1 MRDTKPLLKRSWVKG
16 SAVVAATALSLAIA
30 APASAAPLTGVKSAE
45 AKNNV
50 VTVTFTDGTKDIQGK
65 ITLLEDDVFRYN
77 VDPSGDFSAYAKPRD
92 PKHVAKIQAQP
103 DTSSKYS
110 KPKASVKDQGGA
122 FVISPAGGKTTIEL
136 DKATAKMTIKRDGKV
151 VMEEAAPLDL
161 EKGSTVQT
169 LVKHEGE
176 DFFGGGTQNGR
187 FIHTGNSIHIANES
201 NWVDGGVA
209 SPNPFYWSSEGYGV
223 LRNTFADGTYDFG
236 KSNGDATVA
245 THKENE
251 LDAYYFV
258 ADAAKGKSTAPI
270 AQDLLQGYYKVT
282 GNPVLLPEYAFY
294 VGHLNAWNRDMWSAD
309 AQNGY
314 SKKQI
319 KGSAPATD
327 ANAGEIQYEKG
338 GTGTAMAPNTHVES
352 LNGHGPSV
360 HTENIP
366 AGTDFPEEFSA
377 RHRLDNYLE
386 NDMPLGYFL
395 PNDGY
400 GAGYGQNGFGKT
412 GGVNEGGT
420 SSQER
425 LEAVAANVDNLKEFT
440 DYANERGVATG
451 LWTQSYLEPDSNPNT
466 QWQLLRDFKN
476 EVKKGGVTTLKT
488 DVAWVGPGYSMA
500 LDGTKTAYDIVTTEA
515 GFRPNII
522 TLDGWAGT
530 QRFGGI
536 WTGDQTGGNWEY
548 IRFHVPTF
556 IGQGL
561 AGNPNIGSDMDGI
574 FGGAPI
580 IATRDYQWK
589 SFAPLMLDM
598 DGWGSYVKAPQT
610 HGDPYTG
617 ISRMYLKLKSQLMPY
632 IYTTAA
638 SAANINTGNG
648 DEGMPI
654 VRAILLSDDS
664 DYAKSTKTQYEYT
677 LGEDFL
683 VAPIY
688 QNTADAENDGS
699 DVRNGIYLPG
709 NPEKDIWID
718 YFTGEQYRAGQVL
731 NNFDAP
737 LWKLPVFVKA
747 NAIVPMYEPNNS
759 PDKVDRTK
767 RNVEFFAVAG
777 NGEYNLF
784 EDAGTFIENKID
796 ESDKEYGKQG
806 NISYGDHV
814 STKFTSN
821 VDGEKATF
829 VAEQSKGS
837 YEGYEK
843 DRTTTFIVN
852 VSGEPKSVKAK
863 NGNADLKQVKVDSQ
877 EAFDKAEPKDGEFIY
892 FYNEQP
898 NLNYGASS
906 AAPEQVK
913 KEGFSQQEIITTP
926 KLYVKFAK
934 TDVQAN
940 KQTLEVTGF
949 KNEGH
954 IGSNQVIDSLQ
965 APTLKAPKDGLTPTS
980 VKLTWNKIN
989 GATGYDIM
997 IDGMV
1002 NSIPSGETVEFN
1014 VTDLPYNS
1022 DHTFQIRTRTDK
1034 GVSKWSDKI
1043 SVKTLEDPWRNVPT
1057 PETITYEHGIYGN
1070 HKADLA
1076 FDHTFQQ
1083 SDGGFHSAGNAL
1095 NKPMTIDYGK
1105 VYQLDNLDYYPRTD
1119 AGNGTVTKMRIET
1132 SLDGLHWTKKEV
1144 DWAGNAEKK
1153 TVQLDTR
1160 ARFVRLTPLASAG
1173 NFFSASEIAIYKE
1186 DGTTGHLP
1194 GSIKGTPEVL
1204 DDDYSHL
1211 TGNCKGRENR
1221 GSGVSDWDS
1230 HVAASGADFNMN
1242 NAYDVY
1248 DMSWT
1253 MSALDGGTKK
1263 SGKIAGSAAVVPAK
1277 DEVKAG
1283 ETVKVALKVQ
1293 GAKNVNAMGAL
1304 VRFPVADFEFVNNSL
1319 KVVGE
1324 TGEMENLSGHYTFGD
1339 EKDSVNIALANK
1351 GDKALYSG
1359 SEDIVT
1365 FELKAKKD
1373 AKVAL
1378 EAQTWLIGPKQDVI
1392 ESDGIDLGPE
1402 VKELGQDAFKI
1413 TMTNEK
1419 LPTDDGTNVKKLI
1432 QSNNYDG
1439 LFDNNESDNGFEFK
1453 WDIAGNQ
1460 QDGKLPEYVMLPTTM
1475 RFELNEPRAL
1485 RDVQIVN
1492 RDTYN
1497 GTVTSMKA
1505 VITYTDGTKSEFK
1518 DGEFAKKQAVYTLTA
1533 EKGKKVQSVEITP
1546 LTSEG
1551 TVTGYQG
1558 NAAKNRML
1566 TLREINF
1573 NYVEGEQPEA
1583 PQTQELGQD
1592 AFNISI
1598 TNKGYPTDDGSN
1610 VKKFVQQNSYDG
1622 LFNNNDTDRAFE
1634 FKWYYKDQ
1642 PYDEKV
1648 GLPANIAFELKQP
1661 RTLSNI
1667 ELFNGAVTS
1676 NGSINS
1682 IEAVVTFEDGSKQ
1695 EFKGGDYAQNQEK
1708 YVFAISDA
1716 NKAKKVAKV
1725 EIKPLTSTGTAPT
1738 LKDPNNHMLTIGEIN
1753 FNYVDGEQ
1761 PEVPQVD
1768 KSKLQ
1773 ALYDSLKDKAND
1785 GYTEDSWNAFQAAL
1799 DEASKVLAND
1809 KATQEQVDA
1818 AHDALS
1824 KADAGL
1830 AKPEVPAVDKSKLQA
1845 LYDSLKDKANAGYTE
1860 ESWNAFHAA
1869 LDEASKVLANDKAT
1883 QEQVDAAHDALSK
1896 ADAGLAKPEVPA
1908 VDKSKLQAKYD
1919 EVKGLNADSYT
1930 ADSWKPFADALA
1942 EAEKV
1947 LANDKA
1953 TQDEVNAALNGL
1965 AKAADGLVANE
1976 APQVDKSELQALYDS
1991 LKDKANEGYTEES
2004 WNAFQSALNAAKE
2017 TIDNPAATQQQI
2029 DEALAGLNAANEGLA
2044 KSEVPGGG
2052 SSNNGTGNND
2062 GSGNGNTQQ
2071 KPNGFKP
2078 GDSLVQTG
2086 DPALVAVGAT
2096 GLIGSI
2102 AAAVGAAL
2110 KRRRK

>member
-16 SAVVAATALSLAIA
+16 SAVVAATALSIAIA
-30 APASAAPLTGVKSAE
+30 APAFAAPLTGVKSAE
-45 AKNNV
+45 ANDNV
-50 VTVTFTDGTKDIQGK
+50 VTVTFTDGNKEIKGK

-77 VDPSGDFSAYAKPRD
+77 VDPSGEFSAYAKPKNEAHKAR
-92 PKHVAKIQAQP
+92 IQAQP
-103 DTSSKYS
+103 DSSDEYS
-110 KPKASVKDQGGA
+110 KPKATVSEQGGA

-136 DKATAKMTIKRDGKV
+136 DKKTAKMTIKRDGKV

-169 LVKHEGE
+169 LVKHDGE

-236 KSNGDATVA
+236 KSNGNATVA
-245 THKENE
+245 SHNENE

-294 VGHLNAWNRDMWSAD
+294 VGHLNAWNRDMWSAE

-314 SKKQI
+314 VKKQI
-319 KGSAPATD
+319 KGSAPASD
-327 ANAGEIQYEKG
+327 QNAGEIQYEKG

-360 HTENIP
+360 QTENIP

-377 RHRLDNYLE
+377 RHRLDSYLE

-412 GGVNEGGT
+412 GGVNEDGT
-420 SSQER
+420 STQER
-425 LEAVAANVDNLKEFT
+425 LDAVAANVDNLKEFT
-440 DYANERGVATG
+440 DYANKKGVATG

-759 PDKVDRTK
+759 PDKVDRTN

-829 VAEQSKGS
+829 VAEHSKGS
-837 YEGYEK
+837 YEGYKK

-954 IGSNQVIDSLQ
+954 IGSSQVIDSLQ
-965 APTLKAPKDGLTPTS
+965 APTLKAPEDGLTPTS

-1034 GVSKWSDKI
+1034 GVSKWSDEI

-1057 PETITYEHGIYGN
+1057 PETITYEHGIYGD
-1070 HKADLA
+1070 HKAELA

-1105 VYQLDNLDYYPRTD
+1105 VYQLDNLDYHPRTD

-1153 TVQLDTR
+1153 TLQLDTR
-1160 ARFVRLTPLASAG
+1160 ARFVRLTPLASVG

-1221 GSGVSDWDS
+1221 GSGVSDWNS

-1378 EAQTWLIGPKQDVI
+1378 EAQTWLVGPKQDVI

-1402 VKELGQDAFKI
+1402 VKELGQDDFNIKI
-1413 TMTNEK
+1413 TNK
-1419 LPTDDGTNVKKLI
+1419 ALPTDDGTNVTKMI
-1432 QSNNYDG
+1432 QGGKFDP
-1439 LFDNNESDNGFEFK
+1439 LFDNVEFHDGHSGPGVFELKWEGNDDIVSIDGMNISFELKQPRPLKDVQLVNRVDKNGQVGGNGHLSKVAAVMTFEDGTQEFK
-1453 WDIAGNQ
+1453 GGVYDEKH
-1460 QDGKLPEYVMLPTTM
+1460 D
-1475 RFELNEPRAL
+1475 
-1485 RDVQIVN
+1485 
-1492 RDTYN
+1492 
-1497 GTVTSMKA
+1497 
-1505 VITYTDGTKSEFK
+1505 
-1518 DGEFAKKQAVYTLTA
+1518 VYTFA
-1533 EKGKKVQSVEITP
+1533 PSKE
-1546 LTSEG
+1546 
-1551 TVTGYQG
+1551 
-1558 NAAKNRML
+1558 NAAKNVTKVDIKPLETTNVHML
-1566 TLREINF
+1566 TISEINF

-1634 FKWYYKDQ
+1634 FKWYYNNQ

-1667 ELFNGAVTS
+1667 ELFNGAKIF

-1773 ALYDSLKDKAND
+1773 ALYDSLKDKAN
-1785 GYTEDSWNAFQAAL
+1785 
-1799 DEASKVLAND
+1799 
-1809 KATQEQVDA
+1809 
-1818 AHDALS
+1818 
-1824 KADAGL
+1824 
-1830 AKPEVPAVDKSKLQA
+1830 
-1845 LYDSLKDKANAGYTE
+1845 AGYTE

-1869 LDEASKVLANDKAT
+1869 LDEASKVLANDRAT

-1953 TQDEVNAALNGL
+1953 TQDEVNAALDGL
-1965 AKAADGLVANE
+1965 TKAADGLVANE
-1976 APQVDKSELQALYDS
+1976 APQVDKSKLQALYDS

-2071 KPNGFKP
+2071 KPNGSKP

>member
-16 SAVVAATALSLAIA
+16 SAVVAATALSIAIA
-30 APASAAPLTGVKSAE
+30 APAFAAPLTGVKSAE
-45 AKNNV
+45 ANDNV
-50 VTVTFTDGTKDIQGK
+50 VTVTFTDGNKEIKGK

-77 VDPSGDFSAYAKPRD
+77 VDPSGEFSAYAKPKNEAHKAR
-92 PKHVAKIQAQP
+92 IQAQP
-103 DTSSKYS
+103 DSSDKYS
-110 KPKASVKDQGGA
+110 KPKAKVTEQGGV
-122 FVISPAGGKTTIEL
+122 FVISPDGGKTTIEL
-136 DKATAKMTIKRDGKV
+136 DKKTAKMTVKREGKV

-169 LVKHEGE
+169 LVKHDGE

-236 KSNGDATVA
+236 KSSGNAAVA
-245 THKENE
+245 SHNENE
-251 LDAYYFV
+251 FDAYYFV

-270 AQDLLQGYYKVT
+270 AQDLLQGYYKVA

-294 VGHLNAWNRDMWSAD
+294 VGHLNAWNRDMWSAE

-314 SKKQI
+314 VKKQI

-352 LNGHGPSV
+352 LNGHGPTV
-360 HTENIP
+360 HAENIP
-366 AGTDFPEEFSA
+366 EGTDFPEEFSA
-377 RHRLDNYLE
+377 RHRLDSYVE

-412 GGVNEGGT
+412 GGVNPDGT

-425 LEAVAANVDNLKEFT
+425 LDAVAANVENLKEFT
-440 DYANERGVATG
+440 DYANKKGVATG
-451 LWTQSYLEPDSNPNT
+451 LWTQSYLEPDSNPQT

-561 AGNPNIGSDMDGI
+561 AGNPNVGSDMDGI

-648 DEGMPI
+648 DEGLPI

-664 DYAKSTKTQYEYT
+664 EYAQSTKTQYEYT

-709 NPEKDIWID
+709 DPEKDIWID

-747 NAIVPMYEPNNS
+747 DAIIPMYEPNNS

-777 NGEYNLF
+777 SNEYNLF
-784 EDAGTFIENKID
+784 EDTGTFIENKVD

-821 VDGEKATF
+821 VEGEKATF

-837 YEGYEK
+837 YEGYKK

-852 VSGEPKSVKAK
+852 VSGEPKAVKAK
-863 NGNADLKQVKVDSQ
+863 NGNTDLKQVKVDSQ

-913 KEGFSQQEIITTP
+913 NEGFSNEEIITTP

-949 KNEGH
+949 KNEGR

-965 APTLKAPKDGLTPTS
+965 APTLKAPEDGLTPTS
-980 VKLTWNKIN
+980 VKLTWNKID
-989 GATGYDIM
+989 GATGYDIK
-997 IDGMV
+997 IDGME
-1002 NSIPSGETVEFN
+1002 NAIPSGETVEFN

-1034 GVSKWSDKI
+1034 GVSKWSDEI
-1043 SVKTLEDPWRNVPT
+1043 SVKTLEDPWRNCPQPVNVDWKGG
-1057 PETITYEHGIYGN
+1057 EQWGAL
-1070 HKADLA
+1070 KLA
-1076 FDHTFQQ
+1076 FDHDDK
-1083 SDGGFHSAGNAL
+1083 SGSNFHSSNA
-1095 NKPMTIDYGK
+1095 NEAIGMPMTIDYGK
-1105 VYQLDNLDYYPRTD
+1105 TMKLDKFVYTPRQDNG
-1119 AGNGTVTKMRIET
+1119 GNGNVAQMKVET
-1132 SLDGLHWTKKEV
+1132 SLDGVHWQDHGVQNWDNTGAGKMSPKIV
-1144 DWAGNAEKK
+1144 DLSGTSARYLRL
-1153 TVQLDTR
+1153 TVQKST
-1160 ARFVRLTPLASAG
+1160 G
-1173 NFFSASEIAIYKE
+1173 GFFSATELALYKQ
-1186 DGTTGHLP
+1186 DGTEPQETGSLKAPATVGDEDYQHL
-1194 GSIKGTPEVL
+1194 
-1204 DDDYSHL
+1204 
-1211 TGNCKGRENR
+1211 GNCVGRENH
-1221 GSGVSDWDS
+1221 GTGVTDWES
-1230 HVAASGADFNMN
+1230 HVAQSAADFNMN
-1242 NAYDVY
+1242 GAYDVY
-1248 DMSWT
+1248 DMSFT
-1253 MSALDGGTKK
+1253 MSKLDGGTKK
-1263 SGKIAGSAAVVPAK
+1263 DGKVAGSIAVVPNKTA
-1277 DEVKAG
+1277 VKAG
-1283 ETVKVALKVQ
+1283 ETITVEVKVQ
-1293 GAKNVNAMGAL
+1293 NAKNVNAMGAL
-1304 VRFPVADFEFVNNSL
+1304 VHYPVSDFEFVGKAPSVAEST
-1319 KVVGE
+1319 KG
-1324 TGEMENLSGHYTFGD
+1324 MENRSGNYTYGD

-1359 SEDIVT
+1359 TETIAT
-1365 FELKAKKD
+1365 FQLKAKKD
-1373 AKVAL
+1373 CEVNL
-1378 EAQTWLIGPKQDVI
+1378 DAQAWLIGPKQDFVT
-1392 ESDGIDLGPE
+1392 SNGSDLGPE
-1402 VKELGQDAFKI
+1402 VKELGQDAFDI
-1413 TMTNEK
+1413 TMTNDV
-1419 LPTDDGTNVKKLI
+1419 LTTDDGNNVKKLV
-1432 QSNNYDG
+1432 QSEKYDG
-1439 LFDNNESDNGFEFK
+1439 LFNNDENSNDFEFK
-1453 WDIAGNQ
+1453 WDIAQNQ
-1460 QDGKLPEYVMLPTTM
+1460 VDGKLPDYVKLPTTIH
-1475 RFELNEPRAL
+1475 FQLKEPRAL
-1485 RDVQIVN
+1485 RDVEVLN
-1492 RDTYN
+1492 RKNSN
-1497 GTVTSMKA
+1497 GSLNSLEA
-1505 VITYTDGTKSEFK
+1505 VITYEDGSKSEFK
-1518 DGEFAKKQAVYTLTA
+1518 GGDFAKKQDVYTLSA
-1533 EKGKKVQSVEITP
+1533 EKGKKVKSVDITA
-1546 LTSEG
+1546 LTSDGTASGFEG
-1551 TVTGYQG
+1551 
-1558 NAAKNRML
+1558 AAAQNRML

-1583 PQTQELGQD
+1583 PQTQELAQD

-1622 LFNNNDTDRAFE
+1622 LFNNNDTDREFE
-1634 FKWYYKDQ
+1634 FKWYYQDQ

-1648 GLPANIAFELKQP
+1648 GLPANIAFELKEP
-1661 RTLSNI
+1661 RALSNV
-1667 ELFNGAVTS
+1667 ELFNGAKAS

-1682 IEAVVTFEDGSKQ
+1682 IEAVITFEDGSKQ
-1695 EFKGGDYAQNQEK
+1695 EFKGGDYDQNQEK
-1708 YVFAISDA
+1708 YVFAVSNE

-1761 PEVPQVD
+1761 PEVPQ
-1768 KSKLQ
+1768 
-1773 ALYDSLKDKAND
+1773 
-1785 GYTEDSWNAFQAAL
+1785 
-1799 DEASKVLAND
+1799 
-1809 KATQEQVDA
+1809 
-1818 AHDALS
+1818 
-1824 KADAGL
+1824 
-1830 AKPEVPAVDKSKLQA
+1830 VDKSKLQA

-1953 TQDEVNAALNGL
+1953 TQDEVNAALDGL
-1965 AKAADGLVANE
+1965 TKAADGLVANE
-1976 APQVDKSELQALYDS
+1976 APQVDKSKLQALYDS

-2071 KPNGFKP
+2071 KPNGSKP

>member
-1 MRDTKPLLKRSWVKG
+1 MRRWLINVAKNETILI
-16 SAVVAATALSLAIA
+16 VAAILALISCFIVPPDADYKSYIH
-30 APASAAPLTGVKSAE
+30 ASTISQLICLMIVVCGFQRIGVFRIIGSRLLEKVSTMRGLVITLVALTFFSAMFITNDVALVTFVPFAVAVLIMAGQEDKTILVVTLMTIGANVGSMLTPIGNAHNLYLKALTGMPTMEFLGIMAPYSGTAAVLLVIVIS
-45 AKNNV
+45 V
-50 VTVTFTDGTKDIQGK
+50 VFGGK
-65 ITLLEDDVFRYN
+65 PVGDLGDLETGVLAPERN
-77 VDPSGDFSAYAKPRD
+77 
-92 PKHVAKIQAQP
+92 KHQP
-103 DTSSKYS
+103 D
-110 KPKASVKDQGGA
+110 
-122 FVISPAGGKTTIEL
+122 
-136 DKATAKMTIKRDGKV
+136 
-151 VMEEAAPLDL
+151 
-161 EKGSTVQT
+161 
-169 LVKHEGE
+169 
-176 DFFGGGTQNGR
+176 
-187 FIHTGNSIHIANES
+187 
-201 NWVDGGVA
+201 
-209 SPNPFYWSSEGYGV
+209 
-223 LRNTFADGTYDFG
+223 
-236 KSNGDATVA
+236 
-245 THKENE
+245 
-251 LDAYYFV
+251 
-258 ADAAKGKSTAPI
+258 
-270 AQDLLQGYYKVT
+270 
-282 GNPVLLPEYAFY
+282 
-294 VGHLNAWNRDMWSAD
+294 
-309 AQNGY
+309 
-314 SKKQI
+314 
-319 KGSAPATD
+319 
-327 ANAGEIQYEKG
+327 EIRI
-338 GTGTAMAPNTHVES
+338 T
-352 LNGHGPSV
+352 
-360 HTENIP
+360 
-366 AGTDFPEEFSA
+366 
-377 RHRLDNYLE
+377 
-386 NDMPLGYFL
+386 
-395 PNDGY
+395 GY

-412 GGVNEGGT
+412 GGVNEDGT

-829 VAEQSKGS
+829 VAEHSKGS
-837 YEGYEK
+837 YEGYKK

-954 IGSNQVIDSLQ
+954 IGSSQVIDSLQ
-965 APTLKAPKDGLTPTS
+965 APTLKAPEDGLTPTS

-1034 GVSKWSDKI
+1034 GVSKWSDEI

-1070 HKADLA
+1070 HKVDLA

-1453 WDIAGNQ
+1453 WDIADNQ

-1551 TVTGYQG
+1551 TATGYQG

-1566 TLREINF
+1566 TLR
-1573 NYVEGEQPEA
+1573 
-1583 PQTQELGQD
+1583 
-1592 AFNISI
+1592 
-1598 TNKGYPTDDGSN
+1598 
-1610 VKKFVQQNSYDG
+1610 
-1622 LFNNNDTDRAFE
+1622 
-1634 FKWYYKDQ
+1634 
-1642 PYDEKV
+1642 
-1648 GLPANIAFELKQP
+1648 
-1661 RTLSNI
+1661 
-1667 ELFNGAVTS
+1667 
-1676 NGSINS
+1676 
-1682 IEAVVTFEDGSKQ
+1682 
-1695 EFKGGDYAQNQEK
+1695 
-1708 YVFAISDA
+1708 
-1716 NKAKKVAKV
+1716 
-1725 EIKPLTSTGTAPT
+1725 
-1738 LKDPNNHMLTIGEIN
+1738 EIN

-1809 KATQEQVDA
+1809 KTTQEQVDA

-1830 AKPEVPAVDKSKLQA
+1830 AKPEVPAVDKSQ
-1845 LYDSLKDKANAGYTE
+1845 
-1860 ESWNAFHAA
+1860 
-1869 LDEASKVLANDKAT
+1869 
-1883 QEQVDAAHDALSK
+1883 
-1896 ADAGLAKPEVPA
+1896 
-1908 VDKSKLQAKYD
+1908 LQAKYD

-1947 LANDKA
+1947 LENDKA
-1953 TQDEVNAALNGL
+1953 TQDEVNAALDGL
-1965 AKAADGLVANE
+1965 TKAADGLVANE
-1976 APQVDKSELQALYDS
+1976 APQADKSKLQALYDS

-2004 WNAFQSALNAAKE
+2004 WNAFQSALNAAKQ

-2029 DEALAGLNAANEGLA
+2029 DEALAGLNAANKGLA

-2071 KPNGFKP
+2071 KPNGSKP

>member
-77 VDPSGDFSAYAKPRD
+77 VDPSGDFSAYAKPKD

-314 SKKQI
+314 GKKQI

-412 GGVNEGGT
+412 GGVNEDGT

-829 VAEQSKGS
+829 VAEHSKGS
-837 YEGYEK
+837 YEGYKK

-954 IGSNQVIDSLQ
+954 IGSSQVIDSLQ
-965 APTLKAPKDGLTPTS
+965 APTLKAPEDGLTPTS

-1034 GVSKWSDKI
+1034 GVSKWSDEI

-1070 HKADLA
+1070 HKAELA

-1105 VYQLDNLDYYPRTD
+1105 VYQLDNLDYHPRTD

-1144 DWAGNAEKK
+1144 NWAGNAEKK

-1160 ARFVRLTPLASAG
+1160 ARFVRLTPLASVG
-1173 NFFSASEIAIYKE
+1173 NYFSASEIAIYKE

-1221 GSGVSDWDS
+1221 GSGVSDWNS

-1378 EAQTWLIGPKQDVI
+1378 EVQTWLVGPKQDVI

-1402 VKELGQDAFKI
+1402 VKELGQDDFNIKI
-1413 TMTNEK
+1413 TNK
-1419 LPTDDGTNVKKLI
+1419 ALPTDDGTNVTKMI
-1432 QSNNYDG
+1432 QGGKFDP
-1439 LFDNNESDNGFEFK
+1439 LFDNVEFHDGHSGPGVFELKWGGNDDIVSIDGMNISFELKQPRPLKDVQLVNRVDKNGQVGGNGHLSKVAAVMTFEDGTQEFK
-1453 WDIAGNQ
+1453 GGVYDEKH
-1460 QDGKLPEYVMLPTTM
+1460 D
-1475 RFELNEPRAL
+1475 
-1485 RDVQIVN
+1485 
-1492 RDTYN
+1492 
-1497 GTVTSMKA
+1497 
-1505 VITYTDGTKSEFK
+1505 
-1518 DGEFAKKQAVYTLTA
+1518 VYTFA
-1533 EKGKKVQSVEITP
+1533 PSKE
-1546 LTSEG
+1546 
-1551 TVTGYQG
+1551 
-1558 NAAKNRML
+1558 NAAKNVTKVDIKPLETTNVHML
-1566 TLREINF
+1566 TISEINF

-1667 ELFNGAVTS
+1667 ELFNGAKTS

-1761 PEVPQVD
+1761 PEVPQ
-1768 KSKLQ
+1768 
-1773 ALYDSLKDKAND
+1773 
-1785 GYTEDSWNAFQAAL
+1785 
-1799 DEASKVLAND
+1799 
-1809 KATQEQVDA
+1809 
-1818 AHDALS
+1818 
-1824 KADAGL
+1824 
-1830 AKPEVPAVDKSKLQA
+1830 VDKSKLQA

-1953 TQDEVNAALNGL
+1953 TQDEVNAALDGL
-1965 AKAADGLVANE
+1965 TKAADGLVANE
-1976 APQVDKSELQALYDS
+1976 APQVDKSKLQVLYDS

-2071 KPNGFKP
+2071 KPNGSKP

>member
-50 VTVTFTDGTKDIQGK
+50 VIVTFTDGTKDIQGK

-314 SKKQI
+314 VKKQI

-412 GGVNEGGT
+412 GGVNEDGT

-425 LEAVAANVDNLKEFT
+425 LGAVAANVDNLKEFT

-500 LDGTKTAYDIVTTEA
+500 LDGAKTAYDIVTTEA

-829 VAEQSKGS
+829 VAEHSKGS
-837 YEGYEK
+837 YEGYKK

-954 IGSNQVIDSLQ
+954 IGSSQVIDSLQ
-965 APTLKAPKDGLTPTS
+965 APTLKAPEDGLTPTS

-1034 GVSKWSDKI
+1034 GVSKWSDEI

-1070 HKADLA
+1070 HKAELA

-1105 VYQLDNLDYYPRTD
+1105 VYQLDNLDYHPRTD

-1144 DWAGNAEKK
+1144 NWAGNAEKK

-1160 ARFVRLTPLASAG
+1160 ARFVRLTPLASVG

-1221 GSGVSDWDS
+1221 GSGVSDWNS

-1263 SGKIAGSAAVVPAK
+1263 SGKIAGSAAVVSAK

-1378 EAQTWLIGPKQDVI
+1378 EAQTWLVGPKQDVI

-1453 WDIAGNQ
+1453 YDIAGNQ

-1475 RFELNEPRAL
+1475 HFELNEPRAL

-1634 FKWYYKDQ
+1634 FKWYYNDQ

-1667 ELFNGAVTS
+1667 ELFNGAKTS

-1761 PEVPQVD
+1761 PEVPQ
-1768 KSKLQ
+1768 
-1773 ALYDSLKDKAND
+1773 
-1785 GYTEDSWNAFQAAL
+1785 
-1799 DEASKVLAND
+1799 
-1809 KATQEQVDA
+1809 
-1818 AHDALS
+1818 
-1824 KADAGL
+1824 
-1830 AKPEVPAVDKSKLQA
+1830 VDKSKLQA

-1953 TQDEVNAALNGL
+1953 TQDEVNAALDGL
-1965 AKAADGLVANE
+1965 TKAADGLVANE
-1976 APQVDKSELQALYDS
+1976 APQADKSKLQALYDS

-2004 WNAFQSALNAAKE
+2004 WNAFQSALNAAKQ
-2017 TIDNPAATQQQI
+2017 TIDNSAATQQQI
-2029 DEALAGLNAANEGLA
+2029 DEALAGLNAANKGLA

-2071 KPNGFKP
+2071 KPNGSKP

-2110 KRRRK
+2110 KHRRK

>member
-1 MRDTKPLLKRSWVKG
+1 
-16 SAVVAATALSLAIA
+16 
-30 APASAAPLTGVKSAE
+30 
-45 AKNNV
+45 
-50 VTVTFTDGTKDIQGK
+50 
-65 ITLLEDDVFRYN
+65 
-77 VDPSGDFSAYAKPRD
+77 
-92 PKHVAKIQAQP
+92 
-103 DTSSKYS
+103 
-110 KPKASVKDQGGA
+110 
-122 FVISPAGGKTTIEL
+122 
-136 DKATAKMTIKRDGKV
+136 MTIKRDGKV

-314 SKKQI
+314 NKKQI

-412 GGVNEGGT
+412 GGVNEDGT

-598 DGWGSYVKAPQT
+598 DGWGFYVKAPQT

-829 VAEQSKGS
+829 VAEHSKGS
-837 YEGYEK
+837 YEGYKK

-954 IGSNQVIDSLQ
+954 IGSSQVIDSLQ
-965 APTLKAPKDGLTPTS
+965 APTLKAPEDGLTPTS

-1034 GVSKWSDKI
+1034 GVSKWSDEI

-1453 WDIAGNQ
+1453 YDIAGNQ

-1475 RFELNEPRAL
+1475 HFELNEPRAL

-1667 ELFNGAVTS
+1667 ELFNGAKTS

-1773 ALYDSLKDKAND
+1773 ALYDSLKDKAN
-1785 GYTEDSWNAFQAAL
+1785 
-1799 DEASKVLAND
+1799 
-1809 KATQEQVDA
+1809 
-1818 AHDALS
+1818 
-1824 KADAGL
+1824 
-1830 AKPEVPAVDKSKLQA
+1830 
-1845 LYDSLKDKANAGYTE
+1845 AGYTE

-1883 QEQVDAAHDALSK
+1883 QEQVDAAHDVLSK
-1896 ADAGLAKPEVPA
+1896 ADAGLAKPEVPQ
-1908 VDKSKLQAKYD
+1908 VDKSQLQAKYD

-1953 TQDEVNAALNGL
+1953 TQDEVNAALDGL
-1965 AKAADGLVANE
+1965 TKAADGFVANE
-1976 APQVDKSELQALYDS
+1976 APQADKSKLQALYDS

-2004 WNAFQSALNAAKE
+2004 WNAFQSALNAAKQ

-2029 DEALAGLNAANEGLA
+2029 DEALAGLNAANKGLA

-2071 KPNGFKP
+2071 KPNGSKP

>member
-314 SKKQI
+314 GKKQI

-412 GGVNEGGT
+412 GGVNEDGT

-688 QNTADAENDGS
+688 QNTADAEDDGS

-837 YEGYEK
+837 YEGYKK

-954 IGSNQVIDSLQ
+954 IGSSQVIDSLQ
-965 APTLKAPKDGLTPTS
+965 APTLKAPEDGLTPTS

-1034 GVSKWSDKI
+1034 GVSKWSDEI
-1043 SVKTLEDPWRNVPT
+1043 SVKTLEDPWRNCPQPVNVDWKGG
-1057 PETITYEHGIYGN
+1057 EQWGAL
-1070 HKADLA
+1070 KLA
-1076 FDHTFQQ
+1076 FDHDDK
-1083 SDGGFHSAGNAL
+1083 SGSNFHSSNGNEAIGM
-1095 NKPMTIDYGK
+1095 PMTIDYGK
-1105 VYQLDNLDYYPRTD
+1105 TMKLDKFVYTPRQDNG
-1119 AGNGTVTKMRIET
+1119 GNGNVAQMKVET
-1132 SLDGLHWTKKEV
+1132 SLDGVHWQDHGVQNWDNTGV
-1144 DWAGNAEKK
+1144 DKMKPK
-1153 TVQLDTR
+1153 TVNLSGTS
-1160 ARFVRLTPLASAG
+1160 ARYLRLTVQKSTG
-1173 NFFSASEIAIYKE
+1173 GFFSATELALYKQ
-1186 DGTTGHLP
+1186 DGTEPQETGSLKAPATVGDEDYQHL
-1194 GSIKGTPEVL
+1194 
-1204 DDDYSHL
+1204 
-1211 TGNCKGRENR
+1211 GNCVGRENH
-1221 GSGVSDWDS
+1221 GTGVTDWES
-1230 HVAASGADFNMN
+1230 HVAQSAADFNMN
-1242 NAYDVY
+1242 GAYDVY
-1248 DMSWT
+1248 DMSFT
-1253 MSALDGGTKK
+1253 MSKLDGGTKK
-1263 SGKIAGSAAVVPAK
+1263 GGKVAGSIAVVPEK
-1277 DEVKAG
+1277 TSVKQGETITVEVK
-1283 ETVKVALKVQ
+1283 VKD
-1293 GAKNVNAMGAL
+1293 AKNVNAMGAL
-1304 VRFPVADFEFVNNSL
+1304 VHYPVSDFEFVGKAPSVADST
-1319 KVVGE
+1319 KG
-1324 TGEMENLSGHYTFGD
+1324 MENRSGNYTYGD
-1339 EKDSVNIALANK
+1339 ENDSVNIALANK
-1351 GDKALYSG
+1351 GDKDLYSG
-1359 SEDIVT
+1359 TETIAT
-1365 FELKAKKD
+1365 FQLKAKKD
-1373 AKVAL
+1373 CEVNL
-1378 EAQTWLIGPKQDVI
+1378 DAQAWLIGPKQDFV
-1392 ESDGIDLGPE
+1392 SSNGSDLGPE
-1402 VKELGQDAFKI
+1402 VKELGQADFKI

-1773 ALYDSLKDKAND
+1773 ALYDSLKDKAN
-1785 GYTEDSWNAFQAAL
+1785 
-1799 DEASKVLAND
+1799 
-1809 KATQEQVDA
+1809 
-1818 AHDALS
+1818 
-1824 KADAGL
+1824 
-1830 AKPEVPAVDKSKLQA
+1830 
-1845 LYDSLKDKANAGYTE
+1845 AGYTE

-1953 TQDEVNAALNGL
+1953 TQDEVNAALDGL
-1965 AKAADGLVANE
+1965 TKAADGLVANE
-1976 APQVDKSELQALYDS
+1976 APQVDKSKLQALYDS

-2071 KPNGFKP
+2071 KPNGSKP

>member
-50 VTVTFTDGTKDIQGK
+50 VIVTFTDGTKDIQGK

-314 SKKQI
+314 VKKQI

-412 GGVNEGGT
+412 GGVNEDGT

-425 LEAVAANVDNLKEFT
+425 LGAVAANVDNLKEFT

-500 LDGTKTAYDIVTTEA
+500 LDGAKTAYDIVTTEA

-829 VAEQSKGS
+829 VAEHSKGS
-837 YEGYEK
+837 YEGYKK

-954 IGSNQVIDSLQ
+954 IGSSQVIDSLQ
-965 APTLKAPKDGLTPTS
+965 APTLKAPEDGLTPTS

-1034 GVSKWSDKI
+1034 GVSKWSDEI

-1070 HKADLA
+1070 HKAELA

-1105 VYQLDNLDYYPRTD
+1105 VYQLDNLDYHPRTD

-1144 DWAGNAEKK
+1144 NWAGNAEKK

-1160 ARFVRLTPLASAG
+1160 ARFVRLTPLASVG

-1221 GSGVSDWDS
+1221 GSGVSDWNS

-1263 SGKIAGSAAVVPAK
+1263 SGKIAGSAAVVSAK

-1378 EAQTWLIGPKQDVI
+1378 EAQTWLVGPKQDVI

-1453 WDIAGNQ
+1453 YDIAGNQ

-1475 RFELNEPRAL
+1475 HFELNEPRAL

-1634 FKWYYKDQ
+1634 FKWYYNDQ

-1667 ELFNGAVTS
+1667 ELFNGAKTS

-1761 PEVPQVD
+1761 PEVPQ
-1768 KSKLQ
+1768 
-1773 ALYDSLKDKAND
+1773 
-1785 GYTEDSWNAFQAAL
+1785 
-1799 DEASKVLAND
+1799 
-1809 KATQEQVDA
+1809 
-1818 AHDALS
+1818 
-1824 KADAGL
+1824 
-1830 AKPEVPAVDKSKLQA
+1830 VDKSKLQA

-1953 TQDEVNAALNGL
+1953 TQDEVNAALDGL
-1965 AKAADGLVANE
+1965 TKAADGLVANE
-1976 APQVDKSELQALYDS
+1976 APQADKSKLQALYDS

>member
-77 VDPSGDFSAYAKPRD
+77 VDPSGVFSAYAKPRD

-209 SPNPFYWSSEGYGV
+209 SPNPFYWSSVGYGV

-245 THKENE
+245 THNENE

-314 SKKQI
+314 GKKQI

-412 GGVNEGGT
+412 GGVNEDGT

-440 DYANERGVATG
+440 GYANERGVATG

-837 YEGYEK
+837 YEGYKK

-954 IGSNQVIDSLQ
+954 IGSSQVIDSLQ
-965 APTLKAPKDGLTPTS
+965 APTLKAPEDGLTPTS

-1034 GVSKWSDKI
+1034 GVSKWSDEI

-1070 HKADLA
+1070 HKAELA

-1105 VYQLDNLDYYPRTD
+1105 VYQLDNLDYHPRTD

-1160 ARFVRLTPLASAG
+1160 ARFVRLTPLASVG

-1221 GSGVSDWDS
+1221 GSGVSDWNS

-1453 WDIAGNQ
+1453 YDIAGNQ

-1475 RFELNEPRAL
+1475 HFELNEPRAL

-1667 ELFNGAVTS
+1667 ELFNGAKTS

-1773 ALYDSLKDKAND
+1773 ALYDSLKDKANA
-1785 GYTEDSWNAFQAAL
+1785 GYTEESWNAFHAAL

-1830 AKPEVPAVDKSKLQA
+1830 AKPEVPQVDKSKLQA

-1908 VDKSKLQAKYD
+1908 VDKSKLQAKHD